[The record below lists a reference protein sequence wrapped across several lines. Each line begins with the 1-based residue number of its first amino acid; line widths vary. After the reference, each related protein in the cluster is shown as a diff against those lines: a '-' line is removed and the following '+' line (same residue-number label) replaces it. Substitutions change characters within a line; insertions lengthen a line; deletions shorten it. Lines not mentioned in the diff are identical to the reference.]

1 MILYTC
7 EKSRGFRA
15 SWAAAELGLE
25 LEYRMLPFPPRF
37 LAKEYLD
44 ENPLGTIPLLVDGET
59 RMTESSAIAHYL
71 AVKAGGGTLAVAPEE
86 ADFGAYLDFLHHA
99 DATITFPQTVYMRFA
114 LFEKDKGLTEAGIA
128 YADWFEKRL
137 VKVERRLEGREFLC
151 ADRFTMADVAV
162 GYALW
167 LTHLNGLKDRLTP
180 RAAQYLGRM
189 MGRDGFNRAVAAEQ
203 AAAKAQGIKGA
214 F

>member
-15 SWAAAELGLE
+15 SWAAAELGVE
-25 LEYRMLPFPPRF
+25 LEYRMLPFPPRY

-44 ENPLGTIPLLVDGET
+44 ENPLGTVPMLIDGET
-59 RMTESSAIAHYL
+59 RMTESSAIAQYL
-71 AVKAGGGTLAVAPEE
+71 ASKVTDTDMAVSPDE
-86 ADFGAYLDFLHHA
+86 ADYGAYLDFLHHA

-114 LFEKDKGLTEAGIA
+114 LFEKDKGLAEAGVA
-128 YADWFEKRL
+128 YADWFAKRL
-137 VKVERRLEGREFLC
+137 TKVEERLDGREFLC

-167 LTHLNGLKDRLTP
+167 LTQMNGLKDRLTP
-180 RAAQYLGRM
+180 RAKDYLGRLM
-189 MGRDGFNRAVAAEQ
+189 ARDGFQRAVAAEED
-203 AAAKAQGIKGA
+203 AAKAQGVRK
-214 F
+214 

>member
-7 EKSRGFRA
+7 EKSRGFRV
-15 SWAAAELGLE
+15 SWAAAELGVE
-25 LEYRMLPFPPRF
+25 LDYRMLPFPPRF
-37 LAKEYLD
+37 LAKEYLS

-59 RMTESSAIAHYL
+59 RMTESSAIAQYL
-71 AVKAGGGTLAVAPEE
+71 AAKAGGSDLEVSPQE

-114 LFEKDKGLTEAGIA
+114 VFEKDKGLTDAGIA

-137 VKVERRLEGREFLC
+137 VKVEQRLEAREFLC
-151 ADRFTMADVAV
+151 ANRFTMADVAV

-167 LTHLNGLKDRLTP
+167 LTTMNGLADRLTP
-180 RAAQYLGRM
+180 RAKDYLARLKE
-189 MGRDGFNRAVAAEQ
+189 RDGFKRAVAAEET
-203 AAAKAQGIKGA
+203 AAKVQGLKD
-214 F
+214 